1 MLRWAEITSVVALI
15 SAGAAYGIGHHQG
28 AVAVKA
34 QYEAITIKAQ
44 KAQMAAADLASQNE
58 ALRLA
63 EQAKNDGLSRQLED
77 AATAQVASGPCLSIT
92 RVMRLNSR

>member
-1 MLRWAEITSVVALI
+1 MLRWVEVTVVTSLI

-28 AVAVKA
+28 AMAVKA
-34 QYEAITIKAQ
+34 QYEAVAVKAQ
-44 KAQMAAADLASQNE
+44 KAQMVAADLASQKE

-77 AATAQVASGPCLSIT
+77 MATAQVTSGPCLSIT